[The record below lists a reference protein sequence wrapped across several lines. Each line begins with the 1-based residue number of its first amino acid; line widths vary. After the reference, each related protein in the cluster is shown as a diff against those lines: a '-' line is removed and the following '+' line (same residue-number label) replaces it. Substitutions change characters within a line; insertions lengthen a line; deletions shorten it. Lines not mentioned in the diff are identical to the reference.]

1 MRDYS
6 VSAVHPRR
14 LASGPLHPVRQEADM
29 NPQDIDPSLRAAEPL
44 LESLHDGFSPPLPA
58 NEREANEETEIGEPA
73 LGPQS
78 AF

>member
-1 MRDYS
+1 
-6 VSAVHPRR
+6 
-14 LASGPLHPVRQEADM
+14 M

-58 NEREANEETEIGEPA
+58 NEHEANEETELGEPT